1 MNRKLLVIF
10 MNLFMNMNMA
20 HAASSSVSHQTSRT
34 LLQEMIQKGTN
45 PAAENPE
52 LVRTAAIAPQTQF
65 NKTHVVLFFFAS
77 TCPYCH
83 KQAPI
88 LKRWA
93 AFHGMEI
100 EARSFDDK
108 TLPEFN
114 EAQPVTKALVD
125 AAYQGQ
131 AISYPALFVL
141 NTDTHVLYPVAI
153 GALDETELSARMDT
167 LIPKIMA
174 FEHQVHA

>member
-1 MNRKLLVIF
+1 MNRKLLVIL
-10 MNLFMNMNMA
+10 MNLFMSMDMV
-20 HAASSSVSHQTSRT
+20 HAASSSASHDSSRT
-34 LLQEMIQKGTN
+34 LLQEMIKKWTK
-45 PAAENPE
+45 PTAAQPE
-52 LVRTAAIAPQTQF
+52 LPRTHAITPQTQF

-77 TCPYCH
+77 SCPYCH

-93 AFHGMEI
+93 AFQGMGI
-100 EARSFDDK
+100 EAHSFDDK
-108 TLPEFN
+108 TLPEFS
-114 EAQPVTKALVD
+114 EATPVTKALVD

-131 AISYPALFVL
+131 AISYPALFVM